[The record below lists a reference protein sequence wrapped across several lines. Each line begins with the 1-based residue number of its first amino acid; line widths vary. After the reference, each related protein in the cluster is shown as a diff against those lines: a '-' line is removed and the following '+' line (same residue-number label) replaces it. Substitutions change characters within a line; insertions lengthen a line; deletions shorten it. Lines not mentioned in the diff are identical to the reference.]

1 MQALLLVAIFASAAD
16 AANVFFA
23 GGVNDTVSISAPYLA
38 GVQSITIAGQSC
50 ALVSNVSIPPCI
62 PALTRAQL
70 CGVQATLTP
79 VFSGTPCTT
88 SMNPCYNYS
97 SVGDISACAPS
108 VTPDGWCRVSACVAS
123 GNICVVIGG
132 NNTFFNWQY
141 TNTNFVGVAC
151 APGMV
156 CDATLKC
163 VTTTPPQCPGTVRC
177 TVSGVPAGVH
187 GAVLVFSNG
196 SSTVLPGVVTALEVP
211 VIEAVVVGGVAAQSP
226 DAVSISASTPFEV
239 VWSNASAIGNY
250 TLHCD
255 SPTQIIQTIATTAFD
270 IQTDLVHEDLVYVVL
285 YCAVIAVYP
294 ALNFTAAVPG
304 AEISAIVTAIPS
316 VYTTCPAGIYAGLRT
331 TVAVDGDYFAP
342 SENLT
347 CIVDGVPQP
356 GLYISRG
363 AVQCEL
369 FWPNETLASQ
379 AVISVSISNDG
390 VTAAAAPALVHI
402 VGACGNIKPNSVPGG
417 GGCECPPGYFDAGTY
432 CQPCAVGTYQ
442 PDYNQ
447 RSCLACGAD
456 QTTAPSDM
464 GLASAALCICKPGF
478 YASDNASLVC
488 SACPPGFT
496 CNGTAVTVNA
506 GFWRASTAQMATTPC
521 GSPKQCPGGEGAG
534 PALCGPAYKGPLCQ
548 VCRKGYGALGGEC
561 VKCPPDGLS
570 GFMLFV
576 VVGAVAAVV
585 VLLVRAT
592 ATFEFD
598 EGTMGVTFKVA
609 FAYFQILFYVGK
621 LAARWSSQSAIFFSA
636 LVPVT
641 LTPSFVAVQ
650 CASRTSFYTGIAVV
664 MAFPAIAW
672 VCIAAFYLARGVW
685 IRRDALGRS
694 TYPWADIHDDR
705 IKSTYVVWYLMH
717 PVIAEAVIR
726 SLRCTPVPGTGT
738 TFLVDNP
745 EVDCSSASYRRYY
758 GVAWAY
764 TIIYILGFIVY
775 LLVHIYMCAPE
786 VLGTRKAYDV
796 GVGKWFVFFV
806 RGYTDNHY
814 LWEFMIVMRK
824 LGVVIAD
831 SLLPPEVQLVWAG
844 IAIGASLAATVQTF
858 PYARLMINYLD
869 IMALSAL
876 FFTVVLGLHQ
886 RLLAGPDEQ
895 AVFVLLVFVNTIVGF
910 VIVVAMFAS
919 SEHIWQRPFNFL
931 RRKWSQHRAGD
942 APVEMYS
949 RQGKVN

>member
-402 VGACGNIKPNSVPGG
+402 VGACGNIQPNCVPG
-417 GGCECPPGYFDAGTY
+417 
-432 CQPCAVGTYQ
+432 VG
-442 PDYNQ
+442 
-447 RSCLACGAD
+447 R
-456 QTTAPSDM
+456 
-464 GLASAALCICKPGF
+464 
-478 YASDNASLVC
+478 
-488 SACPPGFT
+488 
-496 CNGTAVTVNA
+496 
-506 GFWRASTAQMATTPC
+506 
-521 GSPKQCPGGEGAG
+521 
-534 PALCGPAYKGPLCQ
+534 
-548 VCRKGYGALGGEC
+548 
-561 VKCPPDGLS
+561 
-570 GFMLFV
+570 
-576 VVGAVAAVV
+576 
-585 VLLVRAT
+585 
-592 ATFEFD
+592 
-598 EGTMGVTFKVA
+598 
-609 FAYFQILFYVGK
+609 
-621 LAARWSSQSAIFFSA
+621 
-636 LVPVT
+636 
-641 LTPSFVAVQ
+641 
-650 CASRTSFYTGIAVV
+650 
-664 MAFPAIAW
+664 
-672 VCIAAFYLARGVW
+672 
-685 IRRDALGRS
+685 
-694 TYPWADIHDDR
+694 
-705 IKSTYVVWYLMH
+705 
-717 PVIAEAVIR
+717 
-726 SLRCTPVPGTGT
+726 
-738 TFLVDNP
+738 
-745 EVDCSSASYRRYY
+745 
-758 GVAWAY
+758 
-764 TIIYILGFIVY
+764 
-775 LLVHIYMCAPE
+775 
-786 VLGTRKAYDV
+786 
-796 GVGKWFVFFV
+796 
-806 RGYTDNHY
+806 
-814 LWEFMIVMRK
+814 
-824 LGVVIAD
+824 
-831 SLLPPEVQLVWAG
+831 
-844 IAIGASLAATVQTF
+844 
-858 PYARLMINYLD
+858 
-869 IMALSAL
+869 
-876 FFTVVLGLHQ
+876 
-886 RLLAGPDEQ
+886 
-895 AVFVLLVFVNTIVGF
+895 
-910 VIVVAMFAS
+910 
-919 SEHIWQRPFNFL
+919 
-931 RRKWSQHRAGD
+931 
-942 APVEMYS
+942 
-949 RQGKVN
+949 